1 MPVTPPQPTSTGL
14 DQNVAGLLSY
24 VLGPLTGLVFFLLE
38 KENRFVRFHA
48 MQSIVVGVAVIAFW
62 IVFSILSTILAF
74 MPFLAFLGWV
84 LTAIVSMVAW
94 LAFFVLW
101 IVLMVKAFQGEE
113 WEVPMLGKYARQYSA
128 PATVG

>member
-1 MPVTPPQPTSTGL
+1 MPATPPQPTSTGL
-14 DQNVAGLLSY
+14 DQNIAGLLSY

-48 MQSIVVGVAVIAFW
+48 MQSIVVGVASFAFW

-74 MPFLAFLGWV
+74 VPVLGWILSAV
-84 LTAIVSMVAW
+84 VGMVAG
-94 LAFFVLW
+94 LGFFVLW

-113 WEVPMLGKYARQYSA
+113 WEVPVLGKYARQYSA

>member
-1 MPVTPPQPTSTGL
+1 MPATPPQPTSTGL
-14 DQNVAGLLSY
+14 DQNIAGLLSY

-48 MQSIVVGVAVIAFW
+48 MQSIVVGVASFAFW

-74 MPFLAFLGWV
+74 VPVLGWILSAV
-84 LTAIVSMVAW
+84 VGMVAG
-94 LAFFVLW
+94 LGFFVLW

-113 WEVPMLGKYARQYSA
+113 WEVPVLGMYARQYSA

>member
-14 DQNVAGLLSY
+14 DQNIAGLLSY

-48 MQSIVVGVAVIAFW
+48 MQSIVVGIASFAFW

-74 MPFLAFLGWV
+74 VPILGWI
-84 LTAIVSMVAW
+84 LSAIVGMVAG
-94 LAFFVLW
+94 LGFFVLW

-113 WEVPMLGKYARQYSA
+113 WEVPVLGKYARQYSA

>member
-1 MPVTPPQPTSTGL
+1 MPATPPQPTSTGL
-14 DQNVAGLLSY
+14 DQNIAGLLSY

-48 MQSIVVGVAVIAFW
+48 MQSIVVGVASFAFW

-74 MPFLAFLGWV
+74 VPVLGWI
-84 LTAIVSMVAW
+84 LSAIVGMVAW
-94 LAFFVLW
+94 LGFFVLW

-113 WEVPMLGKYARQYSA
+113 WEVPVLGKYARQYSA

>member
-1 MPVTPPQPTSTGL
+1 MPATPPQPTSTGL
-14 DQNVAGLLSY
+14 DQNIAGLLSY

-48 MQSIVVGVAVIAFW
+48 MQSIVVGVASFAFW

-74 MPFLAFLGWV
+74 VPVLGWI
-84 LTAIVSMVAW
+84 LSAIVGMVAG

-113 WEVPMLGKYARQYSA
+113 WEVPVLGKYARQYSA

>member
-14 DQNVAGLLSY
+14 DQNIAGLLSY

-48 MQSIVVGVAVIAFW
+48 MQSIVVGIASFAFW

-74 MPFLAFLGWV
+74 VPILGWI
-84 LTAIVSMVAW
+84 LSAIVGMVAG
-94 LAFFVLW
+94 LGFFVLW
-101 IVLMVKAFQGEE
+101 IVLMVKAFQCEE
-113 WEVPMLGKYARQYSA
+113 WEVPVLGKYARQYSA